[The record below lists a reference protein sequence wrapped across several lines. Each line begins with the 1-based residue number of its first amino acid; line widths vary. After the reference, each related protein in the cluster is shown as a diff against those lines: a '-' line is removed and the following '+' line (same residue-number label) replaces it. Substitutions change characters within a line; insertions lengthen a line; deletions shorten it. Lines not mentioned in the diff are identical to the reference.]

1 MPAMKHVGKIG
12 EKPCVVLFREVPG
25 DPNFALVVQT
35 NNLPDNQHDSL
46 MNVLQSPEAQ
56 QANQLSDV
64 LDRRQ
69 FSDGSNMLQ
78 QLHFEKRIE
87 KVAVNLVSLT
97 PTPQDSISLEE
108 VNAEIRKID
117 NQSNPPSKIQADP
130 ATLPGA
136 NVPIVEAVESPNPSL
151 MESDPTLAEL
161 NADMPVPV
169 TAADEASIAGNL
181 LEQARMLEE
190 DAGALMRDAVAKK
203 EEAYRL
209 NPELEPRKGPGRP
222 KKVK

>member
-35 NNLPDNQHDSL
+35 NNLPDNKHDSL

-161 NADMPVPV
+161 NADMPV
-169 TAADEASIAGNL
+169 TAADEESIAGNL

-190 DAGALMRDAVAKK
+190 DASALMRDAVAKK

-222 KKVK
+222 KKIK